1 MGFSQRREDGEVR
14 GREREKIGKRA
25 EIEGR
30 RPGGNVL
37 FVCEGA
43 GGEGGGLLLA
53 SMSGTGDP

>member
-14 GREREKIGKRA
+14 GREKRGKRA

-30 RPGGNVL
+30 RPGRNVL

-43 GGEGGGLLLA
+43 GGEGGGLLLE